1 MKRKNL
7 LRKTTGLL
15 LALSL
20 LLSSAYTVMA
30 NDDIKVTID
39 GRQIAFDVPPQLI
52 NDRTM
57 VPLRAIFENLG
68 ATVNWDADTQTVTST
83 KENITINLT
92 IDNPIMYVNGKA
104 VTLDSPGCLV
114 DGRTLVPVRA
124 ISEAFG
130 TTVDWNADDR
140 TVSVITKEIPI
151 EKLTFD
157 TSDDTVT
164 VGENKDLSVSVYPQ
178 NATTIKALKWK
189 SSNTSVVTVNN
200 GKILGIAEG
209 IVTVICESSE
219 GIKAE
224 CTITVTP
231 APIKATSV
239 GINLNGQYIAPNG
252 TIELSVGD
260 KLKLNAKTLPENAN
274 TNTDVTWEF
283 TGSSN
288 YMTLSADGELVGND
302 VINNGKIRA
311 KLPDGTSTEFKV
323 VIKKA
328 TIKIEL
334 RDSLPKKLYEYDYR
348 DNIRTS
354 VKITDFE
361 YDVTDYTY
369 SEDQTVYLYFSGEK
383 SYDAEGSKHSSAC
396 EIGWKLYDEDG
407 YVIESGTCR
416 SSGVAEG
423 EKFRKAKDYIFDV
436 LPGRYYLEL
445 INTK

>member
-1 MKRKNL
+1 MRFIKKNI
-7 LRKTTGLL
+7 TIF
-15 LALSL
+15 LSL
-20 LLSSAYTVMA
+20 LLLGSSLTTVMA
-30 NDDIKVTID
+30 NNDIKLKID
-39 GRQIAFDVPPQLI
+39 GQQINFDVPPQMI
-52 NDRTM
+52 NNRTM

-68 ATVNWDADTQTVTST
+68 ATVDWNADTQTITST

-92 IDNPIMYVNGKA
+92 IDNPIMYVNGQA

-114 DGRTLVPVRA
+114 EGRTLVPVRA

-151 EKLTFD
+151 EQLTFD
-157 TSDDTVT
+157 NGKDTIT

-189 SSNTSVVTVNN
+189 SSNTSVITVNN
-200 GKILGIAEG
+200 GKILGISEG
-209 IVTVICESSE
+209 TATVICESSE

-224 CTITVTP
+224 CAITVTP

-274 TNTDVTWEF
+274 TNIDVTWEF

-288 YMTLSADGELVGND
+288 YMTLSADGELVGNG
-302 VINNGKIRA
+302 VINDGRIRA

-334 RDSLPKKLYEYDYR
+334 RDSLPKTLNEYDYKDR
-348 DNIRTS
+348 IETS
-354 VKITDFE
+354 VKVTNFE
-361 YDVTDYTY
+361 YEVTDYTH

-383 SYDAEGSKHSSAC
+383 TYDEEGSKHSSTC
-396 EIGWKLYDEDG
+396 KIGWKLYDEDD
-407 YVIESGTCR
+407 YVVESGTCR
-416 SSGVAEG
+416 SSEIAEG

-436 LPGRYYLEL
+436 LPGKYYLEL
-445 INTK
+445 ISVK